1 MWYVYSQ
8 EEKQQACCYKESNN
22 PVFPIL
28 LNRYIYEIPSIS
40 STTLLFFSFFFLA
53 IHSSTTYLHIG
64 TQIPFPCTV
73 TNQLQSRTTKVPN
86 YLQGAQ
92 KLRPFQSSRAALRR
106 DDDAAGDGEGEAS
119 SVPTGTSESGAS
131 TRLTLMER
139 MGRKLRDLSRP
150 SLEKTSEE
158 LRRMR

>member
-1 MWYVYSQ
+1 MCLKIRCDGES
-8 EEKQQACCYKESNN
+8 EKFCKIFWELNKALLTYRNSNTISIHN
-22 PVFPIL
+22 NKPITIQ
-28 LNRYIYEIPSIS
+28 ND
-40 STTLLFFSFFFLA
+40 
-53 IHSSTTYLHIG
+53 
-64 TQIPFPCTV
+64 QI
-73 TNQLQSRTTKVPN
+73 N
-86 YLQGAQ
+86 YLRFQGAQTQ

-106 DDDAAGDGEGEAS
+106 DDDAAGDMDHDGEGEGS

-139 MGRKLRDLSRP
+139 MGRKLRDLSPPP